1 MEIIVTEWI
10 SLLLRWTHLI
20 VGIAWIG
27 SSFYFIW
34 LDLSLRRRDGLPE
47 GVAGET
53 WMVHGGGFY
62 QAQKYLV
69 APPSLPAELH
79 WFKYEAY
86 FTWITGFLLLAVI
99 YYWGAES
106 FLIDPQV
113 LALEP
118 WVAILLSLGL
128 LAGGWI
134 AYDLL
139 CKSPLGKNTGL
150 LAVLVFVL
158 TIVAAVIF
166 THIFSGRAAFL
177 HVGAFLGTI
186 MAANVFFVIIPNQKK
201 TVAAMT
207 AGEEPDPALGLQ
219 AKQRSTHN
227 NYLTLPVLLMMISN
241 HYPIVYGHAYSWLIV
256 AGVVLFGG
264 IVRHFFNTKNAGGKG
279 MAIAWQLPLAAV
291 ITLCVIWFSGLRFGE
306 TELAADE
313 TVTAAD
319 ALAIVQVRCTS
330 CHSANPTD
338 EGFEEAPG
346 GLMLDTAEQ
355 LRANASRVL
364 AQTVLTDTMPLGN
377 MTEMTPEERA
387 RLGLWIRQGTPD

>member
-1 MEIIVTEWI
+1 MEIVVTEWI
-10 SLLLRWTHLI
+10 SLLLRWVHLI

-34 LDLSLRRRDGLPE
+34 LDLSLRRRDGLPD

-99 YYWGAES
+99 YYWGAAS

-113 LALEP
+113 LDLAP
-118 WVAILLSLGL
+118 WLAILLSLGL

-139 CKSPLGKNTGL
+139 CRSPLGRNTGL
-150 LAVLVFVL
+150 LAVLVFL
-158 TIVAAVIF
+158 LSVAAAIVF
-166 THIFSGRAAFL
+166 THIFSGRAAFI

-186 MAANVFFVIIPNQKK
+186 MAANVLFHHHSQPEEDRRGADRRQ
-201 TVAAMT
+201 
-207 AGEEPDPALGLQ
+207 EPDPALGLQ

-227 NYLTLPVLLMMISN
+227 NYLTLPVLLMMVSN
-241 HYPIVYGHAYSWLIV
+241 HYPIVIGHTWSWLIIG
-256 AGVVLFGG
+256 GVIVVGG
-264 IVRHFFNTKNAGGKG
+264 VVRHFFNTRNAGGRG
-279 MAIAWQLPLAAV
+279 
-291 ITLCVIWFSGLRFGE
+291 
-306 TELAADE
+306 
-313 TVTAAD
+313 
-319 ALAIVQVRCTS
+319 LAIVLAVTGRCR
-330 CHSANPTD
+330 PD
-338 EGFEEAPG
+338 
-346 GLMLDTAEQ
+346 
-355 LRANASRVL
+355 
-364 AQTVLTDTMPLGN
+364 
-377 MTEMTPEERA
+377 
-387 RLGLWIRQGTPD
+387 LGLGLVLRSGHRRAPAGRGRDRRRGRCAGHRAAALRHLPQRQAERRGL